1 MVPPEAS
8 LSLETR
14 RAGATERKGA
24 RVTNTI
30 DPNWLPDE
38 SQPDDGDEE
47 KAGEVPTS
55 FATKGLGWSG
65 REDDSDGDP
74 LE

>member
-1 MVPPEAS
+1 MTSNP
-8 LSLETR
+8 
-14 RAGATERKGA
+14 
-24 RVTNTI
+24 I

-38 SQPDDGDEE
+38 NQTDEGDE

-65 REDDSDGDP
+65 REDDDDGDP